1 MKRIVA
7 ETGRVFETLQH
18 YACRL
23 AIRDSERA
31 EELRVLYVAMTRARE
46 RLIMVGSSEN
56 PDSLVKKCGASLCG
70 DKTPSPVL
78 IKKAGSYLEIL
89 ILSLMWHKDA
99 KLLREFAA
107 VSERYTYNPNFSLNV
122 EYVTSVSTGE
132 YITEDEDA
140 VALMKI
146 CSGILKN
153 GLHTYTDILVFPDM
167 PQKCLRLQSKTAR
180 AVLIGILQ
188 PSLTFCVKM
197 I

>member
-1 MKRIVA
+1 
-7 ETGRVFETLQH
+7 
-18 YACRL
+18 
-23 AIRDSERA
+23 
-31 EELRVLYVAMTRARE
+31 
-46 RLIMVGSSEN
+46 
-56 PDSLVKKCGASLCG
+56 
-70 DKTPSPVL
+70 
-78 IKKAGSYLEIL
+78 
-89 ILSLMWHKDA
+89 MWHKDA

-107 VSERYTYNPNFSLNV
+107 VSESYTYNPNFSLNV

-140 VALMKI
+140 VAPDENLLRDI
-146 CSGILKN
+146 EN

-167 PQKCLRLQSKTAR
+167 PQKCLRLQLKTAR

>member
-1 MKRIVA
+1 MA
-7 ETGRVFETLQH
+7 
-18 YACRL
+18 
-23 AIRDSERA
+23 
-31 EELRVLYVAMTRARE
+31 
-46 RLIMVGSSEN
+46 
-56 PDSLVKKCGASLCG
+56 LCG
-70 DKTPSPVL
+70 T
-78 IKKAGSYLEIL
+78 
-89 ILSLMWHKDA
+89 KDA

-107 VSERYTYNPNFSLNV
+107 VSESYTYNPNFSLNV

-140 VALMKI
+140 VAPDENL
-146 CSGILKN
+146 LR
-153 GLHTYTDILVFPDM
+153 DIEKRTSYVSRIFIVPDM